1 MVMGVVLPAQTRSGR
16 AATAGA
22 DEPPAEGLGVLGAE
36 HPAKVSAS
44 DRRPRCNGLE
54 CLHRVTPGRA
64 DAGLGAGGLTLTEKK
79 VIGKVLSGYGLVS
92 FAGLVAASGVTV
104 RERPTLTRDRRR
116 SWNDDRF

>member
-1 MVMGVVLPAQTRSGR
+1 MPNRVVSTWKGLKSMVMGVVLPAQTRSGR

-54 CLHRVTPGRA
+54 CLHRATPGE
-64 DAGLGAGGLTLTEKK
+64 LTP
-79 VIGKVLSGYGLVS
+79 
-92 FAGLVAASGVTV
+92 ASVPV
-104 RERPTLTRDRRR
+104 N
-116 SWNDDRF
+116 SH